1 MKNLI
6 KIVFTLFAY
15 LISNFLIG
23 QEKISISPIDTY
35 KMLNRIYIA
44 HAPFAIYDVQLQE
57 VNYPIYEEGDVPTKE
72 RLLLEKKLSFY
83 QKDYDEYK
91 SSCDKEK
98 QKLEEK
104 RSVSELIDKYLNSKE
119 KKDIK
124 KQYIVEAQNIIDKY
138 RVKAY
143 SESVVKLYKDGN
155 IIDKEE
161 LGYYRSVFANLE
173 FQEPYKSDRV
183 QKYFN
188 LLNKMKEIKSTE
200 KGIIMSEN
208 TIKKEIFVI
217 DTTGLYFKELNG
229 TYEVFPEKYQIVYH
243 KKSNTIPIEILPISV
258 KESFFSNE
266 DLVKIDK
273 HMGSLVKNTETGQ
286 LYLLYPEDFLEKL
299 KETSEIKQNPF
310 IFVRQSA
317 LKLEKDK
324 GKRYI
329 SELTKIEEK
338 RILGMYPIQ
347 EIDEEPNYETSPY
360 IKFTSIPTTEK
371 FIMITDCSRGYGKI
385 DEDLIIQNIKTKQLY
400 LVSSFSLRNYQDLDN
415 MTNESLGRGF
425 LTMDVPKELTP
436 QEKQSV
442 QQYHSMLKT
451 AYQKGLQLRNI
462 QKKYLTR
469 TGLFDPSRATA
480 TDKATYNR
488 ILKELKAIYSKM
500 REMTTNSSGTR
511 DVIENSLSTEDA
523 GALDVIAGWYYSYD
537 I

>member
-1 MKNLI
+1 
-6 KIVFTLFAY
+6 
-15 LISNFLIG
+15 
-23 QEKISISPIDTY
+23 
-35 KMLNRIYIA
+35 MLNRIYIA

-200 KGIIMSEN
+200 KGIVISEN

-243 KKSNTIPIEILPISV
+243 KKSNTVPIEILPISV
-258 KESFFSNE
+258 KESFFF
-266 DLVKIDK
+266 K
-273 HMGSLVKNTETGQ
+273 
-286 LYLLYPEDFLEKL
+286 
-299 KETSEIKQNPF
+299 
-310 IFVRQSA
+310 
-317 LKLEKDK
+317 
-324 GKRYI
+324 
-329 SELTKIEEK
+329 
-338 RILGMYPIQ
+338 
-347 EIDEEPNYETSPY
+347 
-360 IKFTSIPTTEK
+360 
-371 FIMITDCSRGYGKI
+371 
-385 DEDLIIQNIKTKQLY
+385 
-400 LVSSFSLRNYQDLDN
+400 
-415 MTNESLGRGF
+415 
-425 LTMDVPKELTP
+425 
-436 QEKQSV
+436 
-442 QQYHSMLKT
+442 
-451 AYQKGLQLRNI
+451 
-462 QKKYLTR
+462 
-469 TGLFDPSRATA
+469 
-480 TDKATYNR
+480 
-488 ILKELKAIYSKM
+488 
-500 REMTTNSSGTR
+500 
-511 DVIENSLSTEDA
+511 
-523 GALDVIAGWYYSYD
+523 
-537 I
+537 